1 MDGTKIGTAK
11 TDAQGI
17 ATFSN
22 LYPGTYQLKETL
34 TNSNYILNSET
45 FEITVEYNK
54 TTVKEITNEY
64 KKGNL
69 IVNKVDKDNNKIP
82 LGNVIFDLF
91 SNEFKRVIGSYAT
104 DVNGRI
110 IINNLRIGEY
120 RLIEKE
126 TGKWYELTEDKVLNI
141 AWNETTEVLLE
152 NELKKGQVKVIKVD
166 EENNNI
172 KLKGVEFEVLNED
185 NEVLERI
192 TTDENGE
199 AISSEY
205 PIRDFSKLKIR
216 ETKTLENYELSDEVQ
231 TVILKQNEITEVV
244 FANKK
249 IKGKIEITKISADD
263 NEKTGEKKGTPLKGA
278 VFEIYTEDDK
288 LIDTVI
294 TDENGKA
301 KSKLLEYGKYYVKEK
316 STGSDY
322 YLLNTEKYYVEIN
335 ENGKSI
341 PVTIENASIKV
352 KKELPKTGF

>member
-1 MDGTKIGTAK
+1 M
-11 TDAQGI
+11 
-17 ATFSN
+17 
-22 LYPGTYQLKETL
+22 EW
-34 TNSNYILNSET
+34 NYRS
-45 FEITVEYNK
+45 
-54 TTVKEITNEY
+54 
-64 KKGNL
+64 
-69 IVNKVDKDNNKIP
+69 
-82 LGNVIFDLF
+82 
-91 SNEFKRVIGSYAT
+91 
-104 DVNGRI
+104 I
-110 IINNLRIGEY
+110 IR
-120 RLIEKE
+120 
-126 TGKWYELTEDKVLNI
+126 KWI
-141 AWNETTEVLLE
+141 
-152 NELKKGQVKVIKVD
+152 KKGQVKVIKVD

-172 KLKGVEFEVLNED
+172 KLKEVEFEVLNED

-216 ETKTLENYELSDEVQ
+216 ETKTLENYALSDEVQ

-263 NEKTGEKKGTPLKGA
+263 NEKTGEKRGTPLKGA

-288 LIDTVI
+288 LIDTVV
-294 TDENGKA
+294 TDRSGKA
-301 KSKLLEYGKYYVKEK
+301 ESKLLQYGRYYVKEK

-335 ENGKSI
+335 ENGRTI
-341 PVTIENASIKV
+341 PVTIENTSVKV